1 MQGAAWSKRL
11 QFAGLNPGEVTVR
24 AARLVWRFAL
34 PAVLAAAMAG
44 CAGSNV
50 SGSAASVTGDA
61 QGGKVPYAE
70 GRIQTAME
78 AAQAHCGQFGKK
90 AQVTQMSPA
99 AEDGGT
105 VGFQCR

>member
-1 MQGAAWSKRL
+1 M
-11 QFAGLNPGEVTVR
+11 
-24 AARLVWRFAL
+24 
-34 PAVLAAAMAG
+34 LAAVMAG
-44 CAGSNV
+44 CAGSSV
-50 SGSAASVTGDA
+50 SGGAANVTGDA

-78 AAQAHCGQFGKK
+78 AAQSHCGQFGKK

-99 AEDGGT
+99 AEGGGN